1 MVRIKVS
8 IMALG
13 TSTGTFAPLPQY
25 GQQEDRSGVERDTRN
40 GHTLYKID
48 LNFRKINEMEH
59 IKWCRR
65 NLGERHNGW
74 DFWLA
79 GGILYVE
86 VWGDKAKFTYEMW
99 KN

>member
-1 MVRIKVS
+1 MAIIKS
-8 IMALG
+8 LG
-13 TSTGTFAPLPQY
+13 ISTGTFAPMITGHY
-25 GQQEDRSGVERDTRN
+25 TKEDRSEVVRN
-40 GHTLYKID
+40 TDGSVLYKID
-48 LNFRKINEMEH
+48 LEFHKMNEYEH

-65 NLGERHNGW
+65 NLGERSRDW

-79 GGILYVE
+79 GGIMYIE

>member
-1 MVRIKVS
+1 
-8 IMALG
+8 MALSTSLG
-13 TSTGTFAPLPQY
+13 MSTGTFAPMMS
-25 GQQEDRSGVERDTRN
+25 GRNTKEDRSEVIRGSSGIV
-40 GHTLYKID
+40 YKID
-48 LNFRKINEMEH
+48 LEFHQNIDEREH

-65 NLGERHNGW
+65 NLGERSIDW

-86 VWGDKAKFTYEMW
+86 VWSDKAKFTYEMW

>member
-1 MVRIKVS
+1 MR
-8 IMALG
+8 
-13 TSTGTFAPLPQY
+13 
-25 GQQEDRSGVERDTRN
+25 
-40 GHTLYKID
+40 YKTYTHRFEPKNEID
-48 LNFRKINEMEH
+48 KLDH

-65 NLGERHNGW
+65 NLGDRHDGW

-79 GGILYVE
+79 NGMLYIE

>member
-1 MVRIKVS
+1 
-8 IMALG
+8 MAIAR
-13 TSTGTFAPLPQY
+13 STGTFAPAMTANAST
-25 GQQEDRSGVERDTRN
+25 EDRSSIERKDGRV
-40 GHTLYKID
+40 LYKID
-48 LNFRKINEMEH
+48 LRYRKINEVEH

-65 NLGERHNGW
+65 NLGERSSTW

-79 GGILYVE
+79 GGMLYIE

>member
-1 MVRIKVS
+1 
-8 IMALG
+8 MAIQRSLG
-13 TSTGTFAPLPQY
+13 ISTGTFAPIMT
-25 GQQEDRSGVERDTRN
+25 GKVTDRSEVVHNNDGSVV
-40 GHTLYKID
+40 YKID
-48 LNFRKINEMEH
+48 LRFHNINEHEH

-65 NLGERHNGW
+65 NLGERSNNW

-79 GGILYVE
+79 GGILYIE

>member
-1 MVRIKVS
+1 M
-8 IMALG
+8 MAIG
-13 TSTGTFAPLPQY
+13 TSTGTFASY
-25 GQQEDRSGVERDTRN
+25 TGFTSTREDRSGVEQSRK
-40 GHTLYKID
+40 GTLYKID
-48 LNFRKINEMEH
+48 LHFRKINEVDH

-65 NLGERHNGW
+65 NLGDRGSDW

-79 GGILYVE
+79 GGILYIE